1 MSLYRSSTRHTSM
14 WRRVAMASALV
25 GIGLTGAAAPALS
38 HAEHGH
44 PARIHEGSCEA
55 LGRVAFRLNG
65 VGASVDLDNAPLE
78 VSSEVNPDK
87 AYQVMLS
94 NTLID
99 NTLDGLLAGDYAV
112 MIYESDEEMN
122 AISCGNL
129 GGVMDGDRLVTG
141 LAEMGIPGHLGF
153 AVFTPAG
160 DQTEV
165 EVLIGHALAP
175 MSASGGGDGEH
186 ADDEQSHAEPDDHD
200 DAEDDSHDVAATPT
214 P

>member
-1 MSLYRSSTRHTSM
+1 MNSAPAIQLSM

-25 GIGLTGAAAPALS
+25 GLGLAGAAAPAWG

-44 PARIHEGSCEA
+44 PARIHEGSCED
-55 LGRVAFRLNG
+55 LGKVAYRLNG
-65 VGASVDLDNAPLE
+65 VGATVDLDNVPFEAPA
-78 VSSEVNPDK
+78 VVNPDT

-94 NTLID
+94 NSLID
-99 NTLDGLLAGDYAV
+99 SALDDLLAGDFAV
-112 MIYESDEEMN
+112 MIYESDDDMN

-129 GGVMDGDRLVTG
+129 GGVMDGENLVTG

-160 DQTEV
+160 EQTEV
-165 EVLIGHALAP
+165 EVIIGHALAP
-175 MSASGGGDGEH
+175 VSASGAGDLEH
-186 ADDEQSHAEPDDHD
+186 ADDGHSHTDSDDHD
-200 DAEDDSHDVAATPT
+200 DAEDESHDAAATPA

>member
-1 MSLYRSSTRHTSM
+1 MHRAPVRQAST
-14 WRRVAMASALV
+14 WRRVAVASALV
-25 GIGLTGAAAPALS
+25 GIGFVGAAMPALG

-44 PARIHEGSCEA
+44 PARIHEGTCEA

-78 VSSEVNPDK
+78 VPAEVNPEK

-99 NTLDGLLAGDYAV
+99 GSLEDLLAGDFAV
-112 MIYESDEEMN
+112 MIYESDDDMT
-122 AISCGNL
+122 AISCGNI
-129 GGVMDGDRLVTG
+129 GGAMNGDSLVTG
-141 LAEMGIPGHLGF
+141 LAELGIPGHLGF

-160 DQTEV
+160 EQTEV
-165 EVLIGHALAP
+165 GVLLGHALAP
-175 MSASGGGDGEH
+175 VSASGGNSDAEH
-186 ADDEQSHAEPDDHD
+186 AADDGHAHDDSDDHAD
-200 DAEDDSHDVAATPT
+200 SEEDSHDTAATPA

>member
-1 MSLYRSSTRHTSM
+1 MSSAPARQLAM
-14 WRRVAMASALV
+14 WRQVAMAAALV
-25 GIGLTGAAAPALS
+25 GLGLAGAAAPAMG

-44 PARIHEGSCEA
+44 PARIHEGSCED

-78 VSSEVNPDK
+78 APAEVNPET

-99 NTLDGLLAGDYAV
+99 GSIDDLLAGDFAV
-112 MIYESDEEMN
+112 MIYESDDDMN

-129 GGVMDGDRLVTG
+129 GGAMDGESLVTG

-160 DQTEV
+160 EQTEV
-165 EVLIGHALAP
+165 EVILGHALAP
-175 MSASGGGDGEH
+175 MSASGADETGH
-186 ADDEQSHAEPDDHD
+186 ADDGLAHADSDDHD
-200 DAEDDSHDVAATPT
+200 DAEDDSHDAPATPA

>member
-1 MSLYRSSTRHTSM
+1 
-14 WRRVAMASALV
+14 MASALV
-25 GIGLTGAAAPALS
+25 GIGFVGAAMPALG

-78 VSSEVNPDK
+78 VPAEVNPEK

-94 NTLID
+94 DTLID
-99 NTLDGLLAGDYAV
+99 GSLEDLLAGDFAV
-112 MIYESDEEMN
+112 MIYESDDDMT

-129 GGVMDGDRLVTG
+129 GGAMNGDSLVTG
-141 LAEMGIPGHLGF
+141 LAELGIPGHLGF

-160 DQTEV
+160 EQTEV
-165 EVLIGHALAP
+165 EVLLGHALAP
-175 MSASGGGDGEH
+175 VSASGGGGDAEHTADDGHSHDDSDDH
-186 ADDEQSHAEPDDHD
+186 ADSEE
-200 DAEDDSHDVAATPT
+200 DSHDTAATPA

>member
-1 MSLYRSSTRHTSM
+1 MNVAQSGRLVT
-14 WRRVAMASALV
+14 WQQIAMASALV
-25 GIGLTGAAAPALS
+25 GLGFAGASGPALG

-55 LGRVAFRLNG
+55 LGPVAFRLNG

-78 VSSEVNPDK
+78 ASTDVNPDT

-94 NTLID
+94 RTLID
-99 NTLDGLLAGDYAV
+99 GSLDDLLAGDFAV
-112 MIYESDEEMN
+112 MVYESDDDMN

-129 GGVMDGDRLVTG
+129 GGAQDGETLVTG

-153 AVFTPAG
+153 AVFTPTG

-165 EVLIGHALAP
+165 EILFGHALAP
-175 MSASGGGDGEH
+175 VSASGAGAQAH
-186 ADDEQSHAEPDDHD
+186 SDDEDSPADSDDHNE
-200 DAEDDSHDVAATPT
+200 AEDDSHDAAATPA